1 MLQLYRQFVVF
12 RQAVFGLPHHVVIE
26 TDGGQIGFDG
36 GSRFPTLLH
45 INDVRSEMLAADV
58 GQLLQVVVV
67 GQEPAEPFTG
77 VVVPPLGLE
86 APLPVMP
93 RGLIQLGDQG
103 VVNPRFI

>member
-67 GQEPAEPFTG
+67 GQKAAEAF
-77 VVVPPLGLE
+77 V
-86 APLPVMP
+86 
-93 RGLIQLGDQG
+93 GLIVPLFGAETALSDVPGHLVQLGDEG
-103 VVNPRFI
+103 LVDAGIF